1 MRLAPLRLALPLLTL
16 FLAARTLVAQPVD
29 NALLWEIRKPGS
41 DKVSWLFGTIHLLPE
56 DQLELP
62 KRLTDAFDRADR
74 LVLELDLDQAMDPA
88 AQMALLPRMMM
99 PDGTR
104 LADLL
109 EPDDHAAVMER
120 VAAMGLPP
128 FLAESIKP
136 LFLAALADPGMDPSA
151 SGTASYDLALH
162 ERAKAQGKTR
172 SGIEEIGEQLAAFD
186 AIPLKEQARLLSEQ
200 LRATGKDSPLEDM
213 ARKYKSEDLRALQ
226 ALMEEE
232 ARRDPA
238 MMEAL
243 LYGRNRR
250 WIPRMADLMAKES
263 VFFAVGAGHL
273 AGEEGVLNLLSKA
286 GYRLKPV
293 PVFR

>member
-1 MRLAPLRLALPLLTL
+1 MRRAPFRLVLPLLTL
-16 FLAARTLVAQPVD
+16 VLAARTLVAQPVE

-41 DKVSWLFGTIHLLPE
+41 ERVSWLFGTIHLLPE
-56 DQLELP
+56 AQFEMP
-62 KRLTDAFDRADR
+62 SRLTDAFDRADR

-88 AQMALLPRMMM
+88 AQLALLPRMMM
-99 PDGTR
+99 PEGTR

-109 EPDDHAAVMER
+109 NPDDHAAVMER

-136 LFLAALADPGMDPSA
+136 LFLAALADPGVDPIGA
-151 SGTASYDLALH
+151 GAASYDLALH
-162 ERAKAQGKTR
+162 ERAKAQGKAR
-172 SGIEEIGEQLAAFD
+172 SGIEDISEQLVAFD
-186 AIPLKEQARLLSEQ
+186 AIPLREQARLLAEQ
-200 LRATGKDSPLEDM
+200 LRSTGKDSPLEEM
-213 ARKYKSEDLRALQ
+213 ARTYKSEDLRALQ

-250 WIPRMADLMAKES
+250 WIPRMADLMARES
-263 VFFAVGAGHL
+263 VFFAFGAGHL
-273 AGEEGVLNLLSKA
+273 AGDEGVLQLLRQA
-286 GYRLKPV
+286 GYTLRAV